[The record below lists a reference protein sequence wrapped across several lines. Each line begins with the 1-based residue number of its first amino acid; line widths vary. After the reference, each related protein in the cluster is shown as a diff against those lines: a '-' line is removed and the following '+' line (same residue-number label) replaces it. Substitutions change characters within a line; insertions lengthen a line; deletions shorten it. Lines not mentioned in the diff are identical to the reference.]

1 MGNKKFLFIFVL
13 ILFFSLAC
21 NLTKMIN
28 TNTPGSQNT
37 EDQNILPSD
46 DQPSDQEMPEQSLSP
61 SGEPVS
67 QPVGIRKGV
76 STLDSYK
83 LTVEIETIGPSPNE
97 ISRIQVQQENASS
110 QDTTFFFVTNFS
122 QTLEDPEPSTSTTNN
137 YQIGNETCSGSDQDG
152 YSYSITEPD
161 QKELQDVLKDLFD
174 FNFLIENPQFIGQE
188 ELNGVQTN
196 HFVFQLSGLGVTSG
210 AQVLANQGEYW
221 LAVDGNY
228 IVRYTLLVETST
240 SPEEINHLKVWVNLE
255 DINQPKSLSMPQGC
269 IDAKNSPE

>member
-1 MGNKKFLFIFVL
+1 MSNKKNLFVFVF

-28 TNTPGSQNT
+28 TNTSGTQNS
-37 EDQNILPSD
+37 EENNMPSLM
-46 DQPSDQEMPEQSLSP
+46 DQPSDQEMPAQSLAP

-67 QPVGIRKGV
+67 QPVGIRKGL

-83 LTVEIETIGPSPNE
+83 LTVEIETIGPNPNE
-97 ISRIQVQQENASS
+97 ISRIQVQQENSSS
-110 QDTTFFFVTNFS
+110 QDITFFFVTNFS

-137 YQIGNETCSGSDQDG
+137 YQIGNETCSGSEEDG
-152 YSYSITEPD
+152 YTYSITEPD
-161 QKELQDVLKDLFD
+161 QKELQDVMKDLFD
-174 FNFLIENPQFIGQE
+174 FDFLIENPQFIGQE

-240 SPEEINHLKVWVNLE
+240 NPEEVNHLNVWVNLE
-255 DINQPKSLSMPQGC
+255 DINQPKNLSMPQGC
-269 IDAKNSPE
+269 IEAKNSPE